1 MVDHR
6 VAKDDEPEIV
16 ARTYAFAKR
25 VKTLCRFLKND
36 VRKEMQLAGQLERAA
51 SAVGALVEEAQG
63 AESKRDFVHK
73 MSIAQKEA
81 RESHY
86 WLRQLADAD
95 VVPQARLADLVDEGR
110 QIKLVLAAI
119 INTTKRKL
127 IGEDESSRGGDKA

>member
-1 MVDHR
+1 MVDHTA
-6 VAKDDEPEIV
+6 AKTEEPEIV

-25 VKTLCRFLKND
+25 CRRLCRFLKNE

-51 SAVGALVEEAQG
+51 SAVGAMVEEAQG

-73 MSIAQKEA
+73 LSIAQKEA
-81 RESHY
+81 RESHF

-119 INTTKRKL
+119 INATKRSMTR
-127 IGEDESSRGGDKA
+127 EDE